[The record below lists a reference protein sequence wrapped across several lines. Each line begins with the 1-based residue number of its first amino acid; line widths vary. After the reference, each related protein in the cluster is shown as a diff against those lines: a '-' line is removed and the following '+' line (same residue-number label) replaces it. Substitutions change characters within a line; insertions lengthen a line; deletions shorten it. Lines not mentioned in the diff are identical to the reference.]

1 MRPPARRDAASFA
14 PRIRAWAGLLALSL
28 LFFIVTAG
36 SFTALGV
43 VLPDMVSSLH
53 WSWTSAGLGY
63 SILGVTCGLASYA
76 PAVLIRR
83 TGVRA
88 TILLG
93 SGVLAAGFLA
103 LAMARSLWPY
113 WLGAG
118 LVGVG
123 FALASVIPATYV
135 LGRTFKHASLAF
147 GAYFTLGALGGAAG
161 PLLYRAMKAFTPDWR
176 AYWILFAI
184 AAMAVGA
191 LTALV
196 IDAGRD
202 SAAAPEDD
210 SPVHHARRPFTVRE
224 ALATPQYWIITAAY
238 TTYLVCETSVN
249 GLSVAHLTQRGIAP
263 AVAGGMLSLQALVNA
278 GARAAGGALG
288 ERIEPRRLI
297 IGALL
302 LTAIGIAAL
311 AGARGYPLMLTYVVG
326 VGVGYGVSYLATILL
341 LLNYFGREKN
351 LELFSIMCLVSTVAA
366 GGPWLAGWVRDH
378 FGGFEG
384 AFMLFAAIAVVVLA
398 AVVWMK
404 PPKVLQTSEIA
415 EINRP

>member
-1 MRPPARRDAASFA
+1 
-14 PRIRAWAGLLALSL
+14 LLALSL
-28 LFFIVTAG
+28 LFFIITAG

-53 WSWTSAGLGY
+53 WSWTAAGLGY
-63 SILGVTCGLASYA
+63 TILGVSCGLASFA

-83 TGVRA
+83 VGVRI
-88 TILLG
+88 TLLLG
-93 SGVLAAGFLA
+93 SAVLAAGFVCLA
-103 LAMARSLWPY
+103 TARSLWPY
-113 WLGAG
+113 WIGAG

-123 FALASVIPATYV
+123 FALASVIPATFV
-135 LGRTFKHASLAF
+135 LARSFSHAGRAF

-161 PLLYRAMKAFTPDWR
+161 PLLYGALKGITPDWR
-176 AYWILFAI
+176 AYWIAFAVMVSLVGLLAAAVI
-184 AAMAVGA
+184 APEERGPA
-191 LTALV
+191 LTPEPQ
-196 IDAGRD
+196 
-202 SAAAPEDD
+202 SA
-210 SPVHHARRPFTVRE
+210 SPVHQARGAFTVRQ

-263 AVAGGMLSLQALVNA
+263 AVAGGMLGLQALVNA

-297 IGALL
+297 IAALV
-302 LTAIGIAAL
+302 LTAVGIAAL
-311 AGARGYPLMLTYVVG
+311 AGARGYGLMLTYVVG

-341 LLNYFGREKN
+341 LLNYFGRDKN
-351 LELFSIMCLVSTVAA
+351 LELFSIMCLVSTLAA
-366 GGPWLAGWVRDH
+366 GGPWLAGAVRDR

-384 AFMLFAAIAVVVLA
+384 AFMLFAGLAVVVLA

-404 PPKVLQTSEIA
+404 PPREAQSSVIA
-415 EINRP
+415 ESSRP